1 MDVKKEFGSVI
12 KSKRIRLGL
21 SQEALAERADLH
33 RTYVTDI
40 ERGTRN
46 LTLES
51 IARLAGALGIS
62 LSELFRAID
71 AATGDGAP
79 AFVPAAGNNQVDLLL
94 VEDSSKDVEL
104 TLDAFKRA
112 KMTNRIH
119 VARDGAE
126 ALDFLFCRGEHRGRI
141 AELPPSAIFLDLNLP
156 KIDGLEVLRRIKAE
170 DRTRNI
176 KVVMLSGSRRDDQ
189 IREAM
194 RLGAVGYI
202 VKPLDFGNFSEMTPK
217 LDFWWTLLHPNAV
230 SQTNNAQAQRRVNP

>member
-12 KSKRIRLGL
+12 KSRRIRLGL

-51 IARLAGALGIS
+51 ISKLAYALGIS
-62 LSELFRAID
+62 LSELFRSIGTLD
-71 AATGDGAP
+71 GEGAAL
-79 AFVPAAGNNQVDLLL
+79 FQAGNGNNPVDLLL

-104 TLDAFKRA
+104 ALEAFKRA

-141 AELPPSAIFLDLNLP
+141 TELPPSAILLDLILP
-156 KIDGLEVLRRIKAE
+156 KVDGLEVLRRIKAE

-176 KVVMLSGSRRDDQ
+176 KVVVLSGSRRDDHVH
-189 IREAM
+189 EAM

-202 VKPLDFGNFSEMTPK
+202 VKPLDFENFSQMTPK
-217 LDFWWTLLHPNAV
+217 LDFWWTLLRPNAV
-230 SQTNNAQAQRRVNP
+230 TETMSARAPHRINP

>member
-51 IARLAGALGIS
+51 ISKLAGALGVS
-62 LSELFRAID
+62 LSELFQAID
-71 AATGDGAP
+71 AAAGDGAAALLP
-79 AFVPAAGNNQVDLLL
+79 GAGNNPVDILL
-94 VEDSSKDVEL
+94 VEDSSKDVEM
-104 TLDAFKRA
+104 TLEAFKRA

-119 VARDGAE
+119 VAQDGAE

-141 AELPPSAIFLDLNLP
+141 AELPPSAILLDLNLP
-156 KIDGLEVLRRIKAE
+156 KVDGLEVLRRIKAE

-176 KVVMLSGSRRDDQ
+176 KVVMLSGSRRDEH

-194 RLGAVGYI
+194 RLGAAGYI
-202 VKPLDFGNFSEMTPK
+202 VKPVDFGNFSQMTPK
-217 LDFWWTLLHPNAV
+217 LDFWWTLLRPNVA
-230 SQTNNAQAQRRVNP
+230 SETITAERLRPA